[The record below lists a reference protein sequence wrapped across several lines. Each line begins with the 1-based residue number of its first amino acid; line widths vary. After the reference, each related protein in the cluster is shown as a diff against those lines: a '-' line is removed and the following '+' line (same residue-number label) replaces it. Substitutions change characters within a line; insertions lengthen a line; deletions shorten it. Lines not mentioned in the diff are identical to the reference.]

1 MIGINFR
8 MSYSMILFGFG
19 ESKHMFT
26 AKKLLTLKRFK
37 FNSIRPTLKHIVKR
51 QAQKVFKRLTNN
63 IC

>member
-1 MIGINFR
+1 

-26 AKKLLTLKRFK
+26 AKKKNFRLKRFK
-37 FNSIRPTLKHIVKR
+37 FHSIHPTLKHIVKW
-51 QAQKVFKRLTNN
+51 QAQKVFKRLTKN